1 MVPIQGPLQGT
12 IFDYYGLGEDATKPQ
27 KVTIAGVQF
36 GTGDQDFD
44 PKNLTSSIPIP
55 SGLKIYGYGFSSSK
69 GRGASGLSLQE
80 RSDRETFSLLRGTR
94 MAEDLER
101 GTEGREGVRSGKKP
115 EFGRSLAPL
124 LPSQLQDRDTIRMS
138 IFMTTDARQALERPK

>member
-55 SGLKIYGYGFSSSK
+55 SGLKIYGYGF
-69 GRGASGLSLQE
+69 
-80 RSDRETFSLLRGTR
+80 LLRK
-94 MAEDLER
+94 AEELPDSLFKNDL
-101 GTEGREGVRSGKKP
+101 
-115 EFGRSLAPL
+115 
-124 LPSQLQDRDTIRMS
+124 I
-138 IFMTTDARQALERPK
+138 ERPSASRSWVRILRQMVLVGRDVACALGR

>member
-55 SGLKIYGYGFSSSK
+55 SGLKIYGYGF
-69 GRGASGLSLQE
+69 
-80 RSDRETFSLLRGTR
+80 LLRK
-94 MAEDLER
+94 AEELPDSLFKNDLIER
-101 GTEGREGVRSGKKP
+101 LSASYEGPGWQRTWREAQKGERELGVEKTGVWSIARSSASFSTSRSGHNSYVY
-115 EFGRSLAPL
+115 FIDYRC
-124 LPSQLQDRDTIRMS
+124 
-138 IFMTTDARQALERPK
+138 